1 MRRLPPLA
9 AIRAFEAAARTENF
23 TAAAAE
29 LGMQAAARRTAGIS
43 KPRRPDRLNATPH
56 LAAVD
61 DIGLLEALP
70 LGAAIFTTNDRKL
83 WLEAG
88 NKKFFELA
96 GCDQAP
102 NKFAE
107 TFKRYA
113 EGTGGQF
120 IQAFLKDA
128 VAPDEVEI
136 VEGEGVARRFLKL
149 KLSPIAPSSTGARRC
164 LVSVVDRTV
173 EVRAENHLRAEML
186 RDSLTG
192 LPNRLAFSEA
202 IEAAGENVARDLE
215 HDGDSARRI
224 GQPEQLQ

>member
-1 MRRLPPLA
+1 
-9 AIRAFEAAARTENF
+9 
-23 TAAAAE
+23 
-29 LGMQAAARRTAGIS
+29 MQAAARRTAGIS

-88 NKKFFELA
+88 NKRFFELA

-120 IQAFLKDA
+120 IQASSRI
-128 VAPDEVEI
+128 PPSHPT
-136 VEGEGVARRFLKL
+136 RSR
-149 KLSPIAPSSTGARRC
+149 LS
-164 LVSVVDRTV
+164 
-173 EVRAENHLRAEML
+173 RAKASRGG
-186 RDSLTG
+186 S
-192 LPNRLAFSEA
+192 
-202 IEAAGENVARDLE
+202 
-215 HDGDSARRI
+215 
-224 GQPEQLQ
+224 